1 MQMFLNEQKRR
12 NASMF
17 PVCQATKGCEW
28 LETRPQ
34 LKKPDRSIYSQPRT
48 PPYPVSPRSCKMG
61 NAYKSFSSQR
71 ISGFQENSRFPGGEW
86 LLWHRH
92 WKGFVFGKEPCLW
105 CGSGGMLG

>member
-1 MQMFLNEQKRR
+1 
-12 NASMF
+12 MF

-61 NAYKSFSSQR
+61 NAYKRSLDSRRTPVFQAASGCYGTGTGKASFS
-71 ISGFQENSRFPGGEW
+71 GKN
-86 LLWHRH
+86 L
-92 WKGFVFGKEPCLW
+92 VFGAGVVVCRDD
-105 CGSGGMLG
+105 